1 MTLSSVIRQRSRKSL
16 ETPFFFVVKEFNL
29 ALLNILFYFS
39 ATVILNMYVYST
51 LVSFGKEKT
60 KFCVLLLCIN
70 RCRILKL
77 CDMSTCLGTKTV

>member
-16 ETPFFFVVKEFNL
+16 EAPFFVVKEFNL
-29 ALLNILFYFS
+29 ALLKILFYFS